1 MKSTIE
7 KMPILKIMIIAVVSA
22 LLLNIGFTTASVYA
36 SEVSS
41 KEQVEL
47 TNSLLKSITFDKNT
61 NKLFMDEEKLIN
73 TTELTSTEASKL
85 ATEFNSLS
93 SEEQKDLMK
102 DFSKN
107 NTARVAPIII
117 WAAGV
122 LGGWLATKLLN
133 WGAHKFCSSYKN
145 YNSITK
151 YVCEVID

>member
-1 MKSTIE
+1 
-7 KMPILKIMIIAVVSA
+7 
-22 LLLNIGFTTASVYA
+22 
-36 SEVSS
+36 
-41 KEQVEL
+41 
-47 TNSLLKSITFDKNT
+47 
-61 NKLFMDEEKLIN
+61 MDEEKLIN